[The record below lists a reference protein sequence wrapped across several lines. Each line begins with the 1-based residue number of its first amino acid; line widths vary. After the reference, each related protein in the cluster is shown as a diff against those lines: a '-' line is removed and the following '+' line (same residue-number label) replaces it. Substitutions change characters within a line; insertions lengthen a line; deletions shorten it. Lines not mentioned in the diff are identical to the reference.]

1 MNDYPF
7 TENLIKDNVFL
18 REFKE
23 DTNESELVW
32 HQDQEERILTV
43 VKSNN
48 WKLQM
53 DNELPI
59 TLQEGQKYSIPAYF
73 YHRVIKGE
81 GDLVIVVEKKVK
93 N

>member
-7 TENLIKDNVFL
+7 TEKLIKDNVFL

-53 DNELPI
+53 TMSFL
-59 TLQEGQKYSIPAYF
+59 S
-73 YHRVIKGE
+73 HS
-81 GDLVIVVEKKVK
+81 KKVK
-93 N
+93 NIQFLLIFIIALSKAKAI